1 MVASLNRFFVF
12 SVFLGLVSVVQA
24 NEAGPAQEQLHMKVQ
39 RICPVSGLELGA
51 HGPPVK
57 VVVGEHQQEVYLC
70 CKACMERQI
79 DPAHWATIHQN
90 IATAQR
96 ICPVMK
102 HPLPEKASW
111 QIIKGRV
118 VFVCCPPCLEKI
130 AKNPDS
136 HLKQIDD
143 LYSESLVA
151 AAGSDGE

>member
-1 MVASLNRFFVF
+1 MIFYLNKMLFLCLFLAPFAVVVADEP
-12 SVFLGLVSVVQA
+12 GLDT
-24 NEAGPAQEQLHMKVQ
+24 EQLHIKVQ
-39 RICPVSGLELGA
+39 HICPVSGLELGA

-57 VVVGEHQQEVYLC
+57 VFVGEHQQEVYLC
-70 CKACMERQI
+70 CKACIERQI

-90 IATAQR
+90 IASAQR

-102 HPLPEKASW
+102 HPLPAKASW

-130 AKNPDS
+130 AKDPDN

-143 LYSESLVA
+143 LYSESLLA
-151 AAGSDGE
+151 AVSDRE